1 MPAALLL
8 KQTRCLKT
16 TRVLTMKILTIFL
29 VKSFAGHHEEGELS
43 ANVSEGGLCRS
54 QETVTPGVQW
64 VMQKGMP
71 YEGTW
76 IGAAAI
82 EANVFAAID
91 EMFTSFQVSPIAYY
105 ESGDTVFI
113 HVRMTAE
120 GLDIE
125 VMHMAKM
132 EGGKFAKFQVFEN
145 TAQMLAAAN

>member
-1 MPAALLL
+1 
-8 KQTRCLKT
+8 
-16 TRVLTMKILTIFL
+16 MKLLTIFL
-29 VKSFAGHHEEGELS
+29 AFLFSTPAFAGHHKEGELS
-43 ANVSEGGLCRS
+43 ANLKSVKAAYTAFNTGNIEAWRAELAPDV
-54 QETVTPGVQW
+54 EW

-82 EANVFAAID
+82 EANVFSGID
-91 EMFTSFQVSPIAYY
+91 EMFTSFQVTPIAYY

-120 GLDIE
+120 GLDTE

-132 EGGKFAKFQVFEN
+132 EGGKFARFQVFEN
-145 TAQMLAAAN
+145 TAQMLATAK

>member
-1 MPAALLL
+1 
-8 KQTRCLKT
+8 
-16 TRVLTMKILTIFL
+16 MKILTIFL
-29 VKSFAGHHEEGELS
+29 AFLFSTIAFAGHHEEGELS
-43 ANVSEGGLCRS
+43 ANLKSVKAAYAAFNAGNIEAWRAEL
-54 QETVTPGVQW
+54 TPDVQW

-82 EANVFAAID
+82 EANVFSAID

-105 ESGDTVFI
+105 ESGDTIFI

-120 GLDIE
+120 GLDTE

-132 EGGKFAKFQVFEN
+132 EGGKFAEFQVFEN
-145 TAQMLAAAN
+145 TAQMLAAAK

>member
-1 MPAALLL
+1 
-8 KQTRCLKT
+8 
-16 TRVLTMKILTIFL
+16 MKILTIFL
-29 VKSFAGHHEEGELS
+29 ALLFSTIAFAGHHEEGELS
-43 ANVSEGGLCRS
+43 ANLKSVKAAYAAFNAGNIEAWRAEL
-54 QETVTPGVQW
+54 TPGVQW

-82 EANVFAAID
+82 EANVFSAID

-105 ESGDTVFI
+105 ESGDTIFI

-120 GLDIE
+120 GLDTE

-132 EGGKFAKFQVFEN
+132 EGGKFAEFQVFEN
-145 TAQMLAAAN
+145 TAQMLAAAK

>member
-1 MPAALLL
+1 
-8 KQTRCLKT
+8 
-16 TRVLTMKILTIFL
+16 MKILTIFL
-29 VKSFAGHHEEGELS
+29 ALLFSTIAFAGHHEEGELS
-43 ANVSEGGLCRS
+43 ANLTSVKAAYAAFNAGNIEAWRAEL
-54 QETVTPGVQW
+54 TPDVQW

-82 EANVFAAID
+82 EANVFSAID

-120 GLDIE
+120 GLDTE

-132 EGGKFAKFQVFEN
+132 EGGKFAEFQVFEN
-145 TAQMLAAAN
+145 TAQMLAAAK

>member
-1 MPAALLL
+1 
-8 KQTRCLKT
+8 
-16 TRVLTMKILTIFL
+16 MKILTIFL
-29 VKSFAGHHEEGELS
+29 ALLFSTIAFAGHHEEGELS
-43 ANVSEGGLCRS
+43 ANLKSVKAAYAAFNAGNIEAWRAEL
-54 QETVTPGVQW
+54 TPGVQW

-82 EANVFAAID
+82 EANVFSAID

-105 ESGDTVFI
+105 ESGDTIFI

-120 GLDIE
+120 GLDTE

-132 EGGKFAKFQVFEN
+132 KGGKFAEFQVFEN
-145 TAQMLAAAN
+145 TAQMLAAAK